1 VFQGESALVMDAKGR
16 ITIPQRIRDAFAVD
30 CGNRLTLVRNP
41 DGCLMIYPRNAW
53 EAKRVEIAGWP
64 MSGRGWSRMLLGSAA
79 DVECDGAGRITISP
93 ELRRSTGLT
102 QKDVLMRGAGRYYE
116 LWDAAVYAQVESQ
129 AIAQG
134 MPQDLGSFTF

>member
-16 ITIPQRIRDAFAVD
+16 ITIPQRIRDAFALE

-64 MSGRGWSRMLLGSAA
+64 MSGRSWSRMLLGSAA
-79 DVECDGAGRITISP
+79 
-93 ELRRSTGLT
+93 
-102 QKDVLMRGAGRYYE
+102 DVLMRGAGRYYE
-116 LWDAAVYAQVESQ
+116 LWDAAVYAQVEQQ